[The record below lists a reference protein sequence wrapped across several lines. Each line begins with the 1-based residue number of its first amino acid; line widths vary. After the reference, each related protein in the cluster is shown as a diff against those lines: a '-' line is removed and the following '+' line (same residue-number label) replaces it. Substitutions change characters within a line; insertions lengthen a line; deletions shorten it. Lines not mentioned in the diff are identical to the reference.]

1 MRDLQN
7 AGSLGKIIVQ
17 LFHFCFEFWET
28 GDSGFPSREEWIPQE
43 ENTTAEECFFS
54 QMMRK
59 KERHIEAV
67 CFL

>member
-28 GDSGFPSREEWIPQE
+28 GDSGRVDP
-43 ENTTAEECFFS
+43 AG
-54 QMMRK
+54 RK
-59 KERHIEAV
+59 HYR
-67 CFL
+67 